1 MHFVSA
7 AVNNFLMAK
16 LFVTII
22 LIAYV
27 PGYVISWSN
36 VKKLSV
42 SDEASCIS
50 ACTEDSQCSRWS
62 FYPASEI
69 LPSVGTVGNL
79 CFLESKLAASLE
91 RNLLYHHSSLGTQ
104 DKTTGLKRL
113 NGDRGF
119 VGVQNLLA
127 GPLEFDSTTILNFPQ
142 HFVRGC
148 SYTISVWVWMW
159 RPRLINSRIGQD
171 RKESILFSTSDLKP
185 DDLSTE
191 DESWLP
197 SIIYN
202 VPSKPGKFFFSANR
216 DDYGDYSG
224 FSPAYDIRYHE
235 WIHVA
240 LTISD
245 DNINS
250 FVNGKL
256 LSSNRASFSR
266 NRRSGKCPYFID
278 DSTDK
283 MRDDIDDKN
292 NTSRTQRNQLH
303 PNTVMDVIGRHDRLS
318 DPGMIQDLTVVRGLA
333 LSEAHIQELMN
344 ARRPYIPPTM
354 KKLMQLF
361 DIHTLEGYTEL
372 RWFDNFYR
380 MKEWG
385 LCPTQVCGP
394 ICLTDKFLLGL
405 HGFEGTDNSNSNYE
419 DFDELLDD
427 FYETEYGDD
436 IEMYG
441 GDRTDADQ
449 NFKEDFSS
457 ENNQDKMLNVDN
469 ELEMGYDGYYDEN
482 GFLKPLTPDQEEILS
497 SYGYDTHDDYYGDS
511 DGQEDSYYGE
521 GGVGVGGGG
530 IAIRSGL
537 GGGTR
542 GIAGEGGGG
551 IEGGGR
557 VGGGR
562 GAGDGRGG
570 RVDAFGDGED
580 GQSMHSHP
588 RQIGRGPMEAR
599 SSKLGSVKV
608 HVKDVGSDI
617 DTLEKKS
624 SGNTVKK
631 STVSKTSRS
640 NTTSNARD
648 NKNSTHMS
656 RAAIVLPRRHSFK
669 KISMVNSNHK
679 LTVNAKKIPVPLGHL
694 GWVFP
699 EQFGFIDHIT
709 PAAVMKYLSN
719 AYKNFAPIRD
729 DQGNKEKIVDDSED
743 EKNKIGEMEMMSIKK
758 LAALDEKEEAYLLH
772 HPVGTYVSSGKVMR
786 LLIFLSPT
794 HLSYPTSP
802 SSFPS

>member
-1 MHFVSA
+1 MHLISA
-7 AVNNFLMAK
+7 AMNNFLMAK

-27 PGYVISWSN
+27 PGTVTSWSN

-42 SDEASCIS
+42 FDEASCIS

-91 RNLLYHHSSLGTQ
+91 RNLPHRHSSLGTQ

-113 NGDRGF
+113 SGDRGF
-119 VGVQNLLA
+119 VGIQNLLA
-127 GPLEFDSTTILNFPQ
+127 GPLEFDSTTVLNFPQ

-171 RKESILFSTSDLKP
+171 RKESIIFSTMDLKP
-185 DDLSTE
+185 DELSTD

-224 FSPAYDIRYHE
+224 FSPPYDIRYHE
-235 WIHVA
+235 WMHVA
-240 LTISD
+240 MTISD

-250 FVNGKL
+250 YINGKL

-266 NRRSGKCPYFID
+266 SRRSGKCPYFID
-278 DSTDK
+278 DSKDK

-292 NTSRTQRNQLH
+292 NTSASRTLWNQLH

-318 DPGMIQDLTVVRGLA
+318 DPGMMQDLTVVRGLA

-344 ARRPYIPPTM
+344 ARRPSIPPTM

-372 RWFDNFYR
+372 HWFDNYYR
-380 MKEWG
+380 MKAWK

-405 HGFEGTDNSNSNYE
+405 HGFEGTEDSENNNSYYE

-427 FYETEYGDD
+427 FYQAEYGDD
-436 IEMYG
+436 GEMYG
-441 GDRTDADQ
+441 GESTDADQ
-449 NFKEDFSS
+449 NFKESSPS
-457 ENNQDKMLNVDN
+457 ENNQDNMGNVED
-469 ELEMGYDGYYDEN
+469 ELGMGYDDYYDEN
-482 GFLKPLTPDQEEILS
+482 GFLKPLTPDQQEILN
-497 SYGYDTHDDYYGDS
+497 SYGYDTHDDYYGDG
-511 DGQEDSYYGE
+511 DGQEDGYYGE
-521 GGVGVGGGG
+521 GGGGVGVGGGG
-530 IAIRSGL
+530 IAIRGGI

-542 GIAGEGGGG
+542 GVAGEGGGG
-551 IEGGGR
+551 GGIGVGGG
-557 VGGGR
+557 GGGR
-562 GAGDGRGG
+562 GGG
-570 RVDAFGDGED
+570 IGGGVDAFGDGED
-580 GQSMHSHP
+580 GQSMNAHP
-588 RQIGRGPMEAR
+588 RQIGRRPMEAR
-599 SSKLGSVKV
+599 SSKMGSVKV
-608 HVKDVGSDI
+608 HVKNIGSDA
-617 DTLEKKS
+617 DTPEKKA
-624 SGNTVKK
+624 SGKTVKK
-631 STVSKTSRS
+631 STASKKFKS
-640 NTTSNARD
+640 NTKSSVRD
-648 NKNSTHMS
+648 SKNSTYIS
-656 RAAIVLPRRHSFK
+656 RTVITLPRRHSFK
-669 KISMVNSNHK
+669 KMNMVNSNHK
-679 LTVNAKKIPVPLGHL
+679 PPVNAKKTPIPLGHV
-694 GWVFP
+694 GWVFS

-709 PAAVMKYLSN
+709 PAAIMKYLSN
-719 AYKNFAPIRD
+719 AYKNFAPINGE
-729 DQGNKEKIVDDSED
+729 QGNKEKIGDDSED
-743 EKNKIGEMEMMSIKK
+743 EKKRVEEMKMMSIKR

-772 HPVGTYVSSGKVMR
+772 HPVGSSV
-786 LLIFLSPT
+786 T
-794 HLSYPTSP
+794 
-802 SSFPS
+802 

>member
-1 MHFVSA
+1 MHLVSA
-7 AVNNFLMAK
+7 AMNNFLMAK

-27 PGYVISWSN
+27 PGSVTSWSY

-69 LPSVGTVGNL
+69 VPSVDTVGNL

-91 RNLLYHHSSLGTQ
+91 SNLPHHHSSLRTQ
-104 DKTTGLKRL
+104 DRTTGLKRL

-127 GPLEFDSTTILNFPQ
+127 GPLEFDSTTVLNFPQ

-171 RKESILFSTSDLKP
+171 RKESLLFSTMDLKP
-185 DDLSTE
+185 DELSTD

-224 FSPAYDIRYHE
+224 FSPPYDIRYHE

-240 LTISD
+240 MTISD

-250 FVNGKL
+250 YVNGKL

-266 NRRSGKCPYFID
+266 KSRSGKCPYFID

-283 MRDDIDDKN
+283 MRDDIDEKN
-292 NTSRTQRNQLH
+292 YTSTSRIQRNQLH
-303 PNTVMDVIGRHDRLS
+303 PNTIMDVIGTHDRLS
-318 DPGMIQDLTVVRGLA
+318 DPGMMQDLTVVRGLA

-344 ARRPYIPPTM
+344 ARRPSIPPTM

-372 RWFDNFYR
+372 QWIDNYYR
-380 MKEWG
+380 MKEWR

-405 HGFEGTDNSNSNYE
+405 HGFEGTENNSNYE

-427 FYETEYGDD
+427 FYQTEYGDD
-436 IEMYG
+436 NEIYG
-441 GDRTDADQ
+441 GESTDADQ
-449 NFKEDFSS
+449 NFKEGSSS
-457 ENNQDKMLNVDN
+457 ENNLDDIGNVED
-469 ELEMGYDGYYDEN
+469 ELGVGYDDYYDEN
-482 GFLKPLTPDQEEILS
+482 GFLKPLTPDQQEILS

-511 DGQEDSYYGE
+511 DGQEDGYYGE
-521 GGVGVGGGG
+521 GGGGVGGGVGVGGGG
-530 IAIRSGL
+530 IAIRSGI
-537 GGGTR
+537 GGGAR
-542 GIAGEGGGG
+542 GIGGDGGGG
-551 IEGGGR
+551 IGVGGGGGR
-557 VGGGR
+557 MGGGR
-562 GAGDGRGG
+562 GGG
-570 RVDAFGDGED
+570 IGGGVDAFGDGED
-580 GQSMHSHP
+580 GQSMHAHP
-588 RQIGRGPMEAR
+588 RQKGRRPMEAR
-599 SSKLGSVKV
+599 SSKLGAVKV
-608 HVKDVGSDI
+608 HVKNIGSDA
-617 DTLEKKS
+617 DTPEKKS
-624 SGNTVKK
+624 SSKTVKK
-631 STVSKTSRS
+631 STVSKTSKI
-640 NTTSNARD
+640 NTKSTLRD
-648 NKNSTHMS
+648 SKNSTYIS
-656 RAAIVLPRRHSFK
+656 RTVITLPRRHSFK
-669 KISMVNSNHK
+669 KMSMVNSNHK
-679 LTVNAKKIPVPLGHL
+679 LPVNAKKTPVPLGHV
-694 GWVFP
+694 GWVFS
-699 EQFGFIDHIT
+699 EQFGFMDHIT
-709 PAAVMKYLSN
+709 PAAVMIYLSN
-719 AYKNFAPIRD
+719 AYKNFAPINGEQVD
-729 DQGNKEKIVDDSED
+729 KEKIVDDSED
-743 EKNKIGEMEMMSIKK
+743 EKKKIEEMKMMSIKK

-772 HPVGTYVSSGKVMR
+772 HPVGSYV
-786 LLIFLSPT
+786 T
-794 HLSYPTSP
+794 
-802 SSFPS
+802 